1 MKGKTGNFFVLNTG
15 AKIPAIGLGT
25 WQSGGDLCV
34 DAVKTALSVG
44 YRHIDCAHLYGNEVE
59 VGEALAEAFKG
70 SLKREDVF
78 LTSKL
83 YCTMN
88 SLNKIENYVKVSLK
102 NLGVSYLDLYLM
114 HWPEISAFGD
124 ATDPPSKSGSERRQ
138 FLSRLKKV
146 WKAMEALVESG
157 LVRAIGV
164 SNFSV
169 PQIKELLKFTKIV
182 PAVNQVELHP
192 FWRQDELVKFC
203 QSKGIHVSAHT
214 PLGVPTSSPGVS
226 DSGSGGEDEP
236 GTPRISFRRSRSVH
250 GPMLKLSVVGEI
262 ADRHK
267 KTPEQTLNV
276 IMCIVDMLSSKQVVS
291 FMCMIVHYFI
301 LAQFKVI
308 LRWGFQRGTSVLP
321 CSLKPDR
328 IKQNIDIFNW
338 SLSDDEWK
346 RLNQIEPQVCL
357 FGDGPLNNL
366 SGRGLMFGSGP
377 LQAVHEIED
386 DAESNA

>member
-1 MKGKTGNFFVLNTG
+1 MKGKTGTLGNFFVLNNG

-88 SLNKIENYVKVSLK
+88 SLNKIENYVRVSLK

-114 HWPEISAFGD
+114 HWPESSGFGD
-124 ATDPPSKSGSERRQ
+124 ATDPPLKSGSEQRQ
-138 FLSRLKKV
+138 FLNRVKKV
-146 WKAMEALVESG
+146 WKAMEGLVELG

-164 SNFSV
+164 SNFSLH
-169 PQIKELLKFTKIV
+169 QIKELLKFAKIV

-203 QSKGIHVSAHT
+203 QLKGIHVSAHT

-226 DSGSGGEDEP
+226 DSGSGEDEP
-236 GTPRISFRRSRSVH
+236 GTPRITFRRSRSVH

-262 ADRHK
+262 AERHK
-267 KTPEQTLNV
+267 KTPEQESLEHISRQV
-276 IMCIVDMLSSKQVVS
+276 AYIMVV
-291 FMCMIVHYFI
+291 
-301 LAQFKVI
+301 

-357 FGDGPLNNL
+357 FGDGPLHNL
-366 SGRGLMFGSGP
+366 SDRGLMFGSGP
-377 LQAVHEIED
+377 LQAVREMED
-386 DAESNA
+386 DAESNAEYI